1 MTFKH
6 GDLVE
11 ITDGPY
17 SGQQGSVEHV
27 YGDEPESFIRVC
39 TVGGAVLVLRRLLRS
54 VTLPVE
60 SSYDDSLWG
69 Y

>member
-1 MTFKH
+1 MSFEH

-17 SGQQGSVEHV
+17 SGLQGVVERA
-27 YGDEPESFIRVC
+27 YGDEPTAFIRVF
-39 TVGGAVLVLRRLLRS
+39 TVGGAVLVLRRLLTA

-60 SSYDDSLWG
+60 LPYDDSLWG